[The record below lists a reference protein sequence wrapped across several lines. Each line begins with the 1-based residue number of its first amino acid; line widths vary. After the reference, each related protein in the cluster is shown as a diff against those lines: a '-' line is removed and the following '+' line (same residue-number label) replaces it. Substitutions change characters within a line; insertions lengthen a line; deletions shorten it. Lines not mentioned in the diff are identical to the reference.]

1 MTLSLEVDLLHEP
14 PDPDEDEDSPEAAV
28 CANCGSNKITFDATA
43 YWDEKQQQ
51 FEYDIFRDK
60 VYCQFC
66 DGKQHVDWVSI

>member
-1 MTLSLEVDLLHEP
+1 MTLSLEVDLQHEP
-14 PDPDEDEDSPEAAV
+14 PDPDEDSPEAAV

-66 DGKQHVDWVSI
+66 DGKQHVDWVPL

>member
-14 PDPDEDEDSPEAAV
+14 PEPNDDEDSPEKPV
-28 CANCGSNKITFDATA
+28 CEYCRSDKITFDATA
-43 YWDEKQQQ
+43 YWNSKEQQ
-51 FEYDIFRDK
+51 FEYDILFDE